1 MNRIPTPILQ
11 YQSPYFLLHN
21 SDPDIHSLKVFG
33 SLVFASTLQ
42 NHRSKLDLRARK
54 CIFLGYKSG
63 VMVMG
68 AILLDIHSKN
78 IFLSGNVTHHEHIFP
93 YQSSLPKVPWDYH
106 SSAHSDNDLTSSSP
120 LVDHFDND
128 NTTPNSDISLDT
140 TSHQSLSPT
149 SPSHQSPLPT
159 QPTSN
164 SHSPSSQDQHTRPI
178 RQRGAPIYLSDY
190 VCNSLSSSNES
201 IPSGTIKYPLSSFHS
216 LTHLSSSHKAYSM
229 SITHC
234 TEPQSYEEA
243 SKSEH
248 WVTALDSELEALA
261 KNCTWKLVE
270 LPSHTKPIGCKWVYK
285 VKHKAYG
292 TVERYKAR
300 LVAK

>member
-106 SSAHSDNDLTSSSP
+106 SSAHFDNDLTSSSP

-128 NTTPNSDISLDT
+128 NTTPDSDISLDT
-140 TSHQSLSPT
+140 TSHYHQHLLVTSHHYQLNLPLILILLHPKINTQDPSDKEEHPYICLTMSVIHFHHQMNQSLQVP
-149 SPSHQSPLPT
+149 
-159 QPTSN
+159 
-164 SHSPSSQDQHTRPI
+164 
-178 RQRGAPIYLSDY
+178 
-190 VCNSLSSSNES
+190 
-201 IPSGTIKYPLSSFHS
+201 
-216 LTHLSSSHKAYSM
+216 
-229 SITHC
+229 
-234 TEPQSYEEA
+234 
-243 SKSEH
+243 
-248 WVTALDSELEALA
+248 
-261 KNCTWKLVE
+261 
-270 LPSHTKPIGCKWVYK
+270 
-285 VKHKAYG
+285 
-292 TVERYKAR
+292 
-300 LVAK
+300 